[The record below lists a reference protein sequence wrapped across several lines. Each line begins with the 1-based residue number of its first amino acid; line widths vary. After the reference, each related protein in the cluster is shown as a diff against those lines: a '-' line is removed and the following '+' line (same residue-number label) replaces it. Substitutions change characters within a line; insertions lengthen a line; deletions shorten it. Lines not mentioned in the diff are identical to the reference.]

1 MLPDTHY
8 ARSGDMR
15 IAYQVVGTGP
25 RDLIF
30 VPGYISHLE
39 HAWDEP
45 GFVHL
50 ISRLSSH
57 SRAIL
62 FDKRGTGLSDRP
74 GHLPTLEERMDDV
87 RAVMDAADSERAALL
102 GISEGG
108 AMSMLFAATY
118 PDRTQALVL
127 YGSYG
132 HFPSWVLPPDKF
144 STFLDMIDRDW
155 GSGASLPVF
164 APSKVGDEHFKRWWA
179 RFERLGASPSA
190 AIALMRM
197 NNEIDIRHIIP
208 SIRVPTLVLHRT
220 GDLRVN
226 VEAGRYLG
234 STIPGAKYVEM
245 PGSDHVPWVGD
256 TDRLADEIEEFV
268 TGSRADLEPDRVL
281 GTVLFTDIVDST
293 KRAVELGDRRWSGL
307 LNQHDAVVRREVER
321 FRGREVKTLGD
332 GFLVTFD
339 GPARAVRCARSI
351 AEAVQSLGIA
361 VRSGVHTGEIEV
373 KGDDIAGIAVHIA
386 ARIAALA
393 QGGQV
398 LASRTV
404 RDLVAGSNLSFREWG
419 IQHIKGLTE
428 PMTLFEVT

>member
-8 ARSGDMR
+8 ARSGDVR
-15 IAYQVVGTGP
+15 IAYQVVGAGP

-45 GFVHL
+45 GLVHL
-50 ISRLSSH
+50 ISRLSAH
-57 SRAIL
+57 SRVIL

-74 GHLPTLEERMDDV
+74 GRLPTLEERMDDV
-87 RAVMDAADSERAALL
+87 RAVMDAAASERAALF

-144 STFLDMIDRDW
+144 DAFLDTIDRTW
-155 GSGASLPVF
+155 GTGSSLPIF
-164 APSKVGDEHFKRWWA
+164 APSRVSDDHFKRWWA

-190 AIALMRM
+190 AIALMHM
-197 NNEIDIRHIIP
+197 NNEIDIRHVIP

-234 STIPGAKYVEM
+234 ATIPGAKYVEM
-245 PGSDHVPWVGD
+245 PGSDHVAWVGD

-281 GTVLFTDIVDST
+281 ATVLFTDIVDST
-293 KRAVELGDRRWSGL
+293 KRAVELGDRRWRAL
-307 LNQHDAVVRREVER
+307 LDQHDAVVRREIER

-339 GPARAVRCARSI
+339 GPARAVRCAMGL
-351 AEAVQSLGIA
+351 AEAVHSLGIE

-373 KGDDIAGIAVHIA
+373 KGDDIGGIAVHIA

-393 QGGQV
+393 HGGQV
-398 LASRTV
+398 LSSRTV
-404 RDLVAGSNLSFREWG
+404 RDLVAGSNLRFHEQG
-419 IQHIKGLTE
+419 THALKGLTE
-428 PMTLFEVT
+428 PMVLFEVA